1 MILGGMKKIT
11 VIYKCVK
18 KFKQKELNNWHHPL
32 EEIKEFLKLRTNRKK
47 L

>member
-11 VIYKCVK
+11 VYSINALK

-32 EEIKEFLKLRTNRKK
+32 EEIKEFLEIKNKP
-47 L
+47 